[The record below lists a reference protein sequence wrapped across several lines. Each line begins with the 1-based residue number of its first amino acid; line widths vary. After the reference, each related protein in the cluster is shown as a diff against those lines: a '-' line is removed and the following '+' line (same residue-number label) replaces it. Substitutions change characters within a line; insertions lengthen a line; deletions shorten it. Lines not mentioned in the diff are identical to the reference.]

1 MAVSDCGNMCATVGQ
16 DGNIKFWDYVKGET
30 LAQRQFNGSANCIDL
45 IRRSDLNRGRVAAVG
60 YDSGI
65 VRVVTI
71 NEKEVDL
78 NVVFKAHD
86 APVVKL
92 AFAPS

>member
-1 MAVSDCGNMCATVGQ
+1 MAISDGGNMCTTVGQ
-16 DGNIKFWDYVKGET
+16 DGNIKFWDYVKGEAI
-30 LAQRQFNGSANCIDL
+30 AQRQFNGSANCVDL
-45 IRRSDLNRGRVAAVG
+45 MRKSDLNKGRVAAVG

-65 VRVVTI
+65 VRVVSI
-71 NEKEVDL
+71 NNGNIEL

-86 APVVKL
+86 APVCKI